1 MNLTY
6 IDSLVKSIFL
16 NNDYINIHQSMDH
29 IQFDSID
36 LFKFFLKSNKNSE
49 MIAFEKLPL
58 NEINQMLE
66 WLHMMEK
73 NFEPSF
79 SILKSMFFLSIS
91 DKSSCLESIRNG
103 VRWIAHITRPCVFL
117 NGGVKAALGFD
128 SAIDG
133 VISLIFTLINSDY
146 TPIGNVRNCLTSFSY
161 VGCSFEYMIGT
172 LFDFGDLDL
181 NDILVNDQS
190 NSRHLSLIEPLKE
203 FLSSIMKTSIYLGLG
218 NKEAGIKSFSTT
230 LAGLNSL
237 IINFSQL
244 FFDGFENISDVEKS
258 LDVINYILNSKLD
271 SLINGRLTPYLIEK
285 NSQSYDLMFTVFKK
299 FKFNNNQI
307 VKINDIILKEN
318 EKLNIT
324 DCSNLAYTILDVD
337 DKTKCIQNDISSNNN
352 KSYLNSKYETRM
364 SIQGFFILFF
374 NMFTFILVLMIIIFL
389 FKD

>member
-1 MNLTY
+1 
-6 IDSLVKSIFL
+6 
-16 NNDYINIHQSMDH
+16 MDH

-36 LFKFFLKSNKNSE
+36 LFKFFLKTNKNSE
-49 MIAFEKLPL
+49 IVAFEKLPL

-66 WLHMMEK
+66 WLDMMEK
-73 NFEPSF
+73 KFEPSF

-91 DKSSCLESIRNG
+91 DKANAMESIRNG
-103 VRWIAHITRPCVFL
+103 IRWIAHIARPCVFL

-181 NDILVNDQS
+181 NDILIGDHS
-190 NSRHLSLIEPLKE
+190 SSRHLSLIEPLKE
-203 FLSSIMKTSIYLGLG
+203 FISSILKTSIYLGLG

-230 LAGLNSL
+230 LAGLNTL

-244 FFDGFENISDVEKS
+244 FFDGFENIGDLETS
-258 LDVINYILNSKLD
+258 LDIVNYILNTKLD
-271 SLINGRLTPYLIEK
+271 SLINGRLTPNLIEK
-285 NSQSYDLMFTVFKK
+285 NSRSYDLMITVFKK
-299 FKFNNNQI
+299 FGLNIYEKVNL
-307 VKINDIILKEN
+307 VKINDVILKEN

-324 DCSNLAYTILDVD
+324 DCSNLAHTILDVD
-337 DKTKCIQNDISSNNN
+337 DKTKCIQNDFSSINN
-352 KSYLNSKYETRM
+352 KSYINNRNYVTRM

-389 FKD
+389 FND